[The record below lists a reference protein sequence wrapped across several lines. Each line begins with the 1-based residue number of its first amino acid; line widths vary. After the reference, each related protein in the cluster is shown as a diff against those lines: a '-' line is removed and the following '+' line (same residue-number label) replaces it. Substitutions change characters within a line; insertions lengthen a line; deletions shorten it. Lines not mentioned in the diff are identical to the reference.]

1 MNPSQFHVD
10 ELQRALSEQAI
21 AIRSFSVIDSSS
33 LQATASVTLLEGNDI
48 TIKLTNRGY
57 QSVSML
63 ARQADDI
70 IFETIEDLLRS
81 VSPLYAQK
89 SHALLLQAL
98 EGCHPMIHE
107 RFRGSGNAER
117 YFGIREEIFEERT
130 CTVFL
135 SIHLCM
141 YLFLYI

>member
-1 MNPSQFHVD
+1 MNPSQFYID

-57 QSVSML
+57 QS
-63 ARQADDI
+63 ADDI

-98 EGCHPMIHE
+98 EG
-107 RFRGSGNAER
+107 
-117 YFGIREEIFEERT
+117 
-130 CTVFL
+130 L
-135 SIHLCM
+135 SSDDS
-141 YLFLYI
+141 